1 MKKQLLSLVCL
12 LLGAALGI
20 GCFLFI
26 RYVNGDAF
34 GHGDND
40 MPAVQSDSVQNEEL
54 IRLALSVA
62 DTIRKGDYEA
72 LSSYVHPVYGLVF
85 SPYPTINLN
94 SNQCFTV
101 NRVAIAG
108 ADTALYTWGTT
119 VDSGE
124 PIQLTTRQYFE
135 SYVYDRDYVKAPVI
149 GVNTVVRTGNALE
162 NVTTAFPD
170 AQFVDLCFPPAS
182 ADGTDWSIL
191 RMVFEDS
198 GGTLKLSALIHSAYT
213 D

>member
-12 LLGAALGI
+12 LIGVALGV
-20 GCFLFI
+20 GCCLLA
-26 RYVNGDAF
+26 RYLGSGGPPRGDASSPVIESE
-34 GHGDND
+34 G
-40 MPAVQSDSVQNEEL
+40 VQNESL
-54 IRLALSVA
+54 IRLALGVA
-62 DTIRKGDYEA
+62 DTIRRGDYEA
-72 LSSYVHPVYGLVF
+72 LSTCVHPVYGLVF
-85 SPYPTINLN
+85 SPYPTVNLT

-101 NRVAIAG
+101 NRVSIAG
-108 ADTALYTWGTT
+108 ADNAVYTWGTT

-124 PIQLTTRQYFE
+124 PIQLTPRQYFE
-135 SYVYDRDYVKAPVI
+135 SYVYDRDYAKAPVI
-149 GVNTVVRTGNALE
+149 GVNTVVRSGNALE

-182 ADGTDWSIL
+182 AEGTDWSIL

-198 GGTLKLSALIHSAYT
+198 GGTLKLSALIHSVYT